1 MNFRRHNNGKQP
13 KDNANRLNLIM
24 AIIFL
29 LTGSILLRLYSLQVL
44 KYDLY
49 TALAADQHQV
59 YNKLKPDRGQ
69 IFMQNSP
76 NPDSGELYP
85 AVANKDFALVYA
97 VPSDV
102 ASPPEMAEK
111 LYEVFDKKTV
121 ETAVDE
127 LIAADQYFSATTTG
141 GDSQISSQDI
151 KNREEFR
158 KIKRELEIE
167 TRKKVIISA
176 YLEKLSKK
184 NDPYEPIKSKVEKE
198 TAELLVKEFGR
209 KGIDYIMESHRYYPE
224 GSTGAQLLGFV
235 GYAEEEKTGRYGL
248 EGFFNEELS
257 GSAGSLRA
265 ERSANGSLIIIN
277 DREFNEPK
285 NGSDLILTIN
295 RSVQFTACQKLSAAA
310 LRHGADSGSV
320 IVMDPKT
327 GAIIAMCSWPDYDPN
342 NYSQEED
349 ISVFNNPAVFDQY
362 EPGSIFK
369 VFTMAA
375 GIDQGKV
382 TPETVYN
389 DQGSVKIAGW
399 PKPIKNSDFDTHG
412 GHGQVNMLTVLE
424 LSLNTGSIFVMQ
436 KTGVEIFADYV
447 KKFGFGEKTGIEL
460 PGEGSGNISSLE
472 RKVIRPIEAA
482 TATFGQGITVTPL
495 QMISAY
501 AAIVNG
507 GILMKPYVV
516 SEIVSPDGAR
526 TKTQPRPI
534 RRVISERTALLLSGM
549 MVRVVDGGHAT
560 KAGVPGYYVGGKTGT
575 AQVAGTD
582 TRGYE
587 TGRDMH
593 TFVGFA
599 PADDPKFVML
609 VKLDDPKDV
618 VWADSSTAPLF
629 SEIAGFILNYYQV
642 PKER

>member
-1 MNFRRHNNGKQP
+1 
-13 KDNANRLNLIM
+13 M

-29 LTGSILLRLYSLQVL
+29 LTGSVLFRLYSLQVL

-69 IFMQNSP
+69 IFFQNSP
-76 NPDSGELYP
+76 NPGSGELYP
-85 AVANKDFALVYA
+85 VATNKDFASVYA
-97 VPSDV
+97 VPQDVEAPSD
-102 ASPPEMAEK
+102 MAEK
-111 LYEVFDKKTV
+111 LYEVFDRKKV
-121 ETAVDE
+121 EAEVDE
-127 LIAADQYFSATTTG
+127 LIAADQYFSATTTA
-141 GDSQISSQDI
+141 GDGQISPQDI

-158 KIKRELEIE
+158 RIKREMEIE
-167 TRKKVIISA
+167 SRKKVIISA

-184 NDPYEPIKSKVEKE
+184 NDPYEPIKNKVEKE
-198 TAELLVKEFGR
+198 TAETLKKEFSG
-209 KGIDYIMESHRYYPE
+209 KGIDYIMEPHRYYPE
-224 GSTGAQLLGFV
+224 GSIGAQLLGFV
-235 GYAEEEKTGRYGL
+235 GYTEDDQSGRYGL

-285 NGSDLILTIN
+285 NGSDLVLTIN
-295 RSVQFTACQKLSAAA
+295 RPIQFNACQKLSETAS
-310 LRHGADSGSV
+310 RHGADSGTI

-342 NYSQEED
+342 NYSQTED

-436 KTGVEIFADYV
+436 RIGAEMFADYV
-447 KKFGFGEKTGIEL
+447 RKFGFGEKTGIEL
-460 PGEGSGNISSLE
+460 PGEGSGDIRNLE
-472 RKVIRPIEAA
+472 RETIRPIEAA

-516 SEIVSPDGAR
+516 AEIISPGGER
-526 TKTQPRPI
+526 IKTQPKPI
-534 RRVISERTALLLSGM
+534 GRVISERTALLLSGM
-549 MVRVVDGGHAT
+549 MVRVVDDGHAK

-582 TRGYE
+582 TKGYE
-587 TGRDMH
+587 TGKDIH

-599 PADDPKFVML
+599 PAEDPKFVML
-609 VKLDDPKDV
+609 VKLNDPKDV

-642 PKER
+642 PKDR